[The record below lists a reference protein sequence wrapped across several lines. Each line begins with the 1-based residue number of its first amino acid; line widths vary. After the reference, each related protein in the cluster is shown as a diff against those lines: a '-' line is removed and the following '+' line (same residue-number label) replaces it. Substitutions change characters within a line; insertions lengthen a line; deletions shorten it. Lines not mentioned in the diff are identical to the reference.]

1 MTTSDGRWQMAD
13 DASDDPKAGAPPD
26 DSLDAKGKG
35 RRRALQVLAAAAV
48 APALPAAMSAEPT
61 AQPAIPVE
69 AAEEQAVGGGP
80 RGTPSDPDLLRP
92 KFTWTNQ
99 LSAAELVTLSSLCDL
114 IIPADGKSPS
124 ASAVGVPAYINHWVS
139 APYDGNQREL
149 IRVRGG
155 LAWLNTESRK
165 RFGAPFARVTTAQRT
180 QVCDDICFLPKAK
193 EEHKAAARFFDR
205 VRDLTAEGFYT
216 TDTGMKDLG
225 YVGNMALPKFDGPP
239 PAVLEHLGLT

>member
-1 MTTSDGRWQMAD
+1 MSDEPRTAD
-13 DASDDPKAGAPPD
+13 ATGSD
-26 DSLDAKGKG
+26 DSLDAKGRS
-35 RRRALQVLAAAAV
+35 RRRALQVLAVAAV
-48 APALPAAMSAEPT
+48 APALPSAGAAEPSAPT
-61 AQPAIPVE
+61 AGLEPG
-69 AAEEQAVGGGP
+69 EEQAIAGGP
-80 RGTPSDPDLLRP
+80 RGTATDPDLLRP
-92 KFTWTNQ
+92 KFTWTNR
-99 LSAAELVTLSSLCDL
+99 LSAAELVTLAALCDM

-165 RFGAPFARVTTAQRT
+165 RFGKTFARATTGERT
-180 QVCDDICFLPKAK
+180 QVCDDICFLPRAK

-216 TDTGMKDLG
+216 TDAGMKDLG
-225 YVGNMALPKFDGPP
+225 YIGNMALPKFDGPP
-239 PAVLEHLGLT
+239 PAVLKHLGLA